1 MSERS
6 LRVKSLPCIACRM
19 LPADQCQH
27 TEEHH
32 LCISSGQKRLGDEFS
47 IPLCVWHHR
56 GDPAFGTTAGNM
68 ENIYGPSLAR
78 NPKAFR
84 AQFGED
90 SLLLHRTNKLLEA
103 L

>member
-1 MSERS
+1 MSSRS
-6 LRVKSLPCIACRM
+6 LKVKSLPCIACQQV
-19 LPADQCQH
+19 PIDQCQV

-32 LCISSGQKRLGDEFS
+32 LCISSGQTRLGDAFS
-47 IPLCVWHHR
+47 IPLCIHHHR
-56 GDPAFGTTAGNM
+56 GDPPAGVTASAM
-68 ENIYGPSLAR
+68 EAIYGPSLAR